1 MTATMTVKNRKLSAI
16 QIMELKNDILFLS
29 LSFGEF
35 FGFVNG
41 LVHLTITEYHSGFP
55 VAIAWAHYHLSV
67 HYIVIMHIK
76 IASVYDIMHK
86 NSAIIVSLAMCGTTF
101 SCRCNIWRTAVFYDI
116 V

>member
-1 MTATMTVKNRKLSAI
+1 MTATMAVKNRKLSAI

-55 VAIAWAHYHLSV
+55 VAIAWAHYHFFV
-67 HYIVIMHIK
+67 HYLVIMHIK
-76 IASVYDIMHK
+76 VASIYGIIHK
-86 NSAIIVSLAMCGTTF
+86 NSAIIVSQEMCSTTF

>member
-1 MTATMTVKNRKLSAI
+1 AI

-55 VAIAWAHYHLSV
+55 VAIAWAYYHFFV
-67 HYIVIMHIK
+67 HYLVIMHIK
-76 IASVYDIMHK
+76 ITSVYGIIHK
-86 NSAIIVSLAMCGTTF
+86 NSAIIVS
-101 SCRCNIWRTAVFYDI
+101 
-116 V
+116 

>member
-1 MTATMTVKNRKLSAI
+1 MTVKNRKLSAI

-41 LVHLTITEYHSGFP
+41 LVHLTITEYHRGFP

-67 HYIVIMHIK
+67 HYIVIMHSK
-76 IASVYDIMHK
+76 IASVYDVMHK
-86 NSAIIVSLAMCGTTF
+86 NGSYHCIIGDVRHNI
-101 SCRCNIWRTAVFYDI
+101 SCRC
-116 V
+116 

>member
-76 IASVYDIMHK
+76 VFMILCIKIAL
-86 NSAIIVSLAMCGTTF
+86 SLYHR
-101 SCRCNIWRTAVFYDI
+101 RCAVQHFRAYVTSGARLYFMI
-116 V
+116 